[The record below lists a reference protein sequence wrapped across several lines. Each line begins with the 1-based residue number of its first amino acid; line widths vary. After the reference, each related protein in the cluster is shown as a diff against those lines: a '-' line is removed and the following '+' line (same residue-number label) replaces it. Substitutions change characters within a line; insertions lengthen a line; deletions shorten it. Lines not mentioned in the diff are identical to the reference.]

1 MAIPEPTTAT
11 EVHLVTIASIK
22 VAPWNPKDRISERR
36 LTQLRISIDD
46 LGLFYP
52 VLIDDKK
59 NLVDGHRRLAIAKA
73 FGWRRIPAITVPNGH
88 EYAYGSVQL
97 TQQKLTG
104 QDRIA
109 VYLVN
114 ADALLLSQR
123 QKIAIVEKTLG
134 RWAVELLAKH
144 GMTDAAFRTSKAII
158 RIMTKAD
165 IELTLEVVFRWV
177 VKHKL
182 GTAHILLLGG
192 YPPKDMAAKIK
203 ADKPIRI
210 E

>member
-1 MAIPEPTTAT
+1 MAIPEPTA
-11 EVHLVTIASIK
+11 VPNMSLVLIKDIK
-22 VAPWNPKDRISERR
+22 VASWNPPDRISERR

-52 VLIDDKK
+52 ILIDGHK

-73 FGWRRIPAITVPNGH
+73 FLWKRIPAITVENGH

-104 QDRIA
+104 HDKIA

-114 ADALLLSQR
+114 PNALLANQR
-123 QKIAIVEKTLG
+123 ESVARIERGLG
-134 RWAVELLAKH
+134 RWAVEMLHKAK
-144 GMTDAAFRTSKAII
+144 MTDSVYRGSWQVVSLMKKVGI
-158 RIMTKAD
+158 D
-165 IELTLEVVFRWV
+165 VSLETVFRWV
-177 VKHKL
+177 VANNM
-182 GTAHILLLGG
+182 GTAHILLRGG
-192 YPPKDMAAKIK
+192 FPAKDMMAKIK
-203 ADKPIRI
+203 ANKPIRI